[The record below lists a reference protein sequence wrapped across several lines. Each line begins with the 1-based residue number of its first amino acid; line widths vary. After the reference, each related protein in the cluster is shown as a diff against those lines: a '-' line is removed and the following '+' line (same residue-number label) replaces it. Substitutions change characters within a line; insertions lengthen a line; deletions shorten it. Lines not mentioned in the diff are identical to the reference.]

1 MLTILLLL
9 SLFYTCTVNQPR
21 LPRFNLVACFH
32 VHCTTSAA
40 PENFFS
46 FIFSLY
52 PLSQTCISSR
62 YTFLKK
68 LINRFEKGPATL
80 AFSAR
85 RSIRLERQVLIGQVG
100 GKTEFV
106 FANSMENLIVY
117 HLLFFCLHIQQL
129 SVGQAR
135 LSLDCCTAQLQTMA
149 KDVQICKVC
158 KLRLREIIIC
168 DSLLESAYQ

>member
-1 MLTILLLL
+1 MVTILLLL

-106 FANSMENLIVY
+106 LANSTENLIVY
-117 HLLFFCLHIQQL
+117 HLIVFFVCIFSGCLQVKQGSPLI
-129 SVGQAR
+129 V
-135 LSLDCCTAQLQTMA
+135 
-149 KDVQICKVC
+149 VQHSCRRCLKMCRFAECVNY
-158 KLRLREIIIC
+158 
-168 DSLLESAYQ
+168 D